1 MHARTLLVLASVVA
15 TSACSDDAP
24 PRPSASATSALPNVL
39 VLTLDTTRADRLGC
53 YGHAKAGTP
62 NLDRL
67 AASGARFTRAY
78 APVPL
83 TLPSHAVLFSG
94 KHPPELGVHDNGRSA
109 VPPDVAL
116 LAEMFR
122 ARGARTG
129 AFVSAQVLEPAFGLA
144 RGFDVY
150 DCDVRAVDA
159 SGREAPAQRRGDAT
173 ADRAIA
179 WLREGD
185 GRPFFAWVHF
195 YDPHST
201 YEPPSPW
208 RERFADDYDGEI
220 AFMDAQIGRVLAELD
235 ARGALE
241 RTIVVACADHGEGL
255 GEHGEATHGLFVYD
269 STMRVPLIVS
279 ALDRGARVVEAP
291 VGLVDVAPTLVEL
304 AGLATQATFSGRSL
318 APALRGETLSER
330 PVYAESEY
338 GWLSFGW
345 SPLHALVQG
354 RFKYIGSSKPELFD
368 VAADPHERADLAG
381 RDAVAL
387 ESMSSGLASF
397 RSALARRKGVDARID
412 GELARK
418 LESLGYVQSGTT
430 GGAPDDVAGLAHPR
444 DMRAA
449 YDDFTS
455 GVGFTQHG
463 FAEKGIPLLERAAAA
478 NPAGAVFHL
487 QLGIAYYRA
496 SRMED
501 AARALDTAAR
511 LDPTLEQAQ
520 HHLGLVETARG
531 GLEKSILHFDLALAL
546 RPTAHQSLF
555 GKCWAL
561 LKLDRADEAIVEL
574 RRLVALRPSDASYA
588 LNLAQVLRAN
598 AQHLE
603 AVAVLRRFHAEH
615 PTDDGFALY
624 LAWELATN
632 PVDAARDGELAV
644 AIAERAIAGEERA
657 VADHLDTLA
666 AAYAEAGAFEKA
678 VATIDEA
685 LAKGAATSD
694 AALLDEW
701 RARRAQYAARQP
713 FRDR

>member
-1 MHARTLLVLASVVA
+1 MHARTLVVLALGV
-15 TSACSDDAP
+15 
-24 PRPSASATSALPNVL
+24 ASAACGDEATPTPPARVVDVAPNVL

-67 AASGARFTRAY
+67 AASGARFSRAY

-94 KHPPELGVHDNGRSA
+94 KHPPELGVHDNGRTA

-122 ARGARTG
+122 ERGARTG

-150 DCDVRAVDA
+150 DCDVSAKDA

-173 ADRAIA
+173 ADRAIE
-179 WLREGD
+179 WLRAD
-185 GRPFFAWVHF
+185 DARPFFAWIHF

-208 RERFADDYDGEI
+208 RERFTDDYDGEI
-220 AFMDAQIGRVLAELD
+220 AFMDAQIGRVLSALD
-235 ARGALE
+235 ARGALG

-269 STMRVPLIVS
+269 STLRIPLIVS
-279 ALDRGARVVEAP
+279 ALDRRARVVDTP

-304 AGLATQATFSGRSL
+304 AGLSTRATFSGRSL
-318 APALRGETLSER
+318 APALRGEALAER
-330 PVYAESEY
+330 PVYGESEY

-368 VAADPHERADLAG
+368 VAADPNERADLAG
-381 RDAVAL
+381 TDAVAL
-387 ESMSSGLASF
+387 ESMSSGLATF
-397 RSALARRKGVDARID
+397 RSKLARRAGEDAKID

-430 GGAPDDVAGLAHPR
+430 ASAPEDVAGLAHPL

-449 YDDFTS
+449 YDEFTS
-455 GVGFTQHG
+455 GVGFAQHG

-478 NPAGAVFHL
+478 NPKGAVFQL
-487 QLGIAYYRA
+487 QLGMAYYRA
-496 SRMED
+496 SRWDD
-501 AARALDTAAR
+501 AARALDAAAR

-520 HHLGLVETARG
+520 HFLGLVETERG
-531 GLEKSILHFDLALAL
+531 ALEASIRHFDLALAL
-546 RPTAHQSLF
+546 RPSAHQSLF

-561 LKLDRADEAIVEL
+561 LKLGRADEAIVEL
-574 RRLVALRPSDASYA
+574 RRLVELRPSDASYA

-598 AQHLE
+598 DKPAE
-603 AVAVLRRFHAEH
+603 SVAALRRYHEAH
-615 PTDDGFALY
+615 PDDDGFALY

-632 PVDAARDGELAV
+632 PLDAARDGKLAV

-666 AAYAEAGAFEKA
+666 AAYAETGAFEKA

-685 LAKGAATSD
+685 LAKGAGTSD
-694 AALLDEW
+694 AALLEEW
-701 RARRAQYAARQP
+701 RARRALYASRTP